1 VRFFLIFGV
10 NSMKNVLIKS
20 AIATAVI
27 AATTVTTIADTKVY
41 GRVRLA
47 AVCAD
52 DGTTDDCGLQ
62 NGSSRFGIKAS
73 HEISDGLTAFGHYEF
88 GVDADVGR
96 IGNADKT
103 TNRLSYVG
111 VKGGFGEVSLGAR
124 WSPMYNYITGP
135 IDPNNYIGG
144 TSNNGVGYASSFRRA
159 DTVNYKNKFG
169 PAAMHVQL
177 VMADGDA
184 GNDAV
189 DEFQIGGS
197 FKAGMV
203 DLGLAYQDTTDVGS
217 VIGVHGGAKVGPVG
231 VGVSYYDVSTD
242 TGVSTINGKH
252 EGGTVYGNLNFGF
265 GSGMSVD
272 LGIGTDMPDAS
283 GAPEPMV
290 VALEFNHKLSKEYSW
305 GAAVSNTDLDVAGAD
320 DVVQYGVG
328 MRYDF

>member
-1 VRFFLIFGV
+1 
-10 NSMKNVLIKS
+10 MKNVLIKS

-135 IDPNNYIGG
+135 IDPNDVIGG

-189 DEFQIGGS
+189 DEFQVGGS
-197 FKAGMV
+197 FKAGPANI
-203 DLGLAYQDTTDVGS
+203 GLAYQDTTDVGS
-217 VIGVHGGAKVGPVG
+217 VIGVHAGAEFGAIG

-242 TGVSTINGKH
+242 TGVASINGKA
-252 EGGTVYGNLNFGF
+252 EGSTVYGNLAYGF
-265 GSGMSVD
+265 GSGMSVN
-272 LGIGTDMPDAS
+272 LGLGTDMPDAS

-290 VALEFNHKLSKEYSW
+290 IAAEFKHKLSKEFSW
-305 GAAVSNTDLDVAGAD
+305 AAAVSNTDVDVAGAD